1 MQLADFERIE
11 EGDFPRF
18 VTRVADAGGAEEF
31 ELRVAGPAKLVE
43 RMFGD
48 ADLDLRIDSAQD
60 ESWVKQEFDSAHKE
74 HRRSMWELA
83 ALDDVDQLLKSSPKP
98 PQRESSVLASA
109 RPVSGDGTP
118 FFFRFSGFFVPT
130 RPSLI
135 FSGSWVLSTF
145 ASLRPATGNQ
155 DLFLHL
161 FSPTGPVLSSSRL
174 GGTAVDMVFLSFPL
188 FPYVPVFRVFGST
201 AESAPSS
208 TPLAPEVASAPT
220 IGA

>member
-1 MQLADFERIE
+1 MQLADFKRID

-18 VTRVADAGGAEEF
+18 VTRVPDAGGAEEF
-31 ELRVAGPAKLVE
+31 ELRVTGPAKLVE

-60 ESWVKQEFDSAHKE
+60 ESWVKQEFDSVHKE

-83 ALDDVDQLLKSSPKP
+83 ALDDVDQLLKSSPRP
-98 PQRESSVLASA
+98 PERKSSVLASA

-118 FFFRFSGFFVPT
+118 FFFSFSGFFVPT
-130 RPSLI
+130 GASL
-135 FSGSWVLSTF
+135 FFAGSWVLSTF
-145 ASLRPATGNQ
+145 AFLRPASGNQ

-161 FSPTGPVLSSSRL
+161 FSPTGPVFSSSRL
-174 GGTAVDMVFLSFPL
+174 GGTAMDTVFLSFPL

-201 AESAPSS
+201 AGTCANF
-208 TPLAPEVASAPT
+208 TAV
-220 IGA
+220 GA